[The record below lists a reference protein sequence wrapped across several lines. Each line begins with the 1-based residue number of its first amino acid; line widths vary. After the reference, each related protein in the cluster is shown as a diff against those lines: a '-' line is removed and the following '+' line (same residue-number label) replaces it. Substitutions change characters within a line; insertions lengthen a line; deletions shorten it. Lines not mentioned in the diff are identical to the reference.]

1 MSSATLQ
8 NLHACQVL
16 TSCAISAQLIRV
28 MRLLIYTDTLN
39 YFYLFQSTVM
49 LGRYDRV
56 GLLPKHL
63 SVSHQ
68 LMMRY
73 PLCTSEHS
81 QAFVQDQTWQL
92 KIIEARTK
100 FTMPPLQKTKR
111 LMLSDLESVT
121 PK

>member
-1 MSSATLQ
+1 
-8 NLHACQVL
+8 
-16 TSCAISAQLIRV
+16 
-28 MRLLIYTDTLN
+28 
-39 YFYLFQSTVM
+39 M

-81 QAFVQDQTWQL
+81 QAFVQDQNWQL

-100 FTMPPLQKTKR
+100 FTMPPLQRAKK